1 MVKLLHFADLH
12 LGVENYGRIDPATG
26 LSTRLMDFLRA
37 YDQVVDYALENYV
50 GLVIF
55 AGDAYKTRDP
65 NPTYQREFARRI
77 QRLSTAGIPTVLV
90 AGNHDTPSA
99 LGRAITV
106 EIFATLEVEN
116 VHIAK
121 KPEVIA
127 IETRDGPVQ
136 IVALPWVTRSALLAY
151 DEYKNKSLEE
161 INQLILDK
169 VINIF
174 EGPHG
179 LISQL
184 NPSLPTI
191 LAAHATVQGAVYGS
205 ERSVMLGQE
214 LILPPSLA
222 RNPAFDYVALG
233 HIHKHQ
239 VLNEQP
245 PVIYAGSIERIDFG
259 EEREDK
265 GYVVAEVERGRAS
278 WQFVKTYAR
287 PFVTIEVDAQG
298 DDSTAEVLEAIAD
311 RDIEGAVV
319 RVIIHT
325 VAEKEPLI
333 HEDEIRRAL
342 AGAFHVAAMVKDVER
357 KVRLRLGNQPIE
369 EMTPRQMLER
379 YFQVKQTPLERIE
392 LLLEHAE
399 SIFWEV
405 EERG

>member
-1 MVKLLHFADLH
+1 LIKLLHFADLH

-26 LSTRLMDFLRA
+26 LSTRLMDFLHV
-37 YDQVVDYALENYV
+37 YDQVVDYALKNDIS
-50 GLVIF
+50 LVVF

-65 NPTYQREFARRI
+65 SPTYEREFARRI
-77 QRLSTAGIPTVLV
+77 RRLSTAGIPTVLV

-106 EIFATLEVEN
+106 EIFATLEVDN
-116 VHIAK
+116 VHVAK

-127 IETRDGPVQ
+127 IKTKDGPVQ
-136 IVALPWVTRSALLAY
+136 VVALPWVTRSALLAR
-151 DEYKNKSLEE
+151 DEHKNKNLEE
-161 INQLILDK
+161 INELLLKRITD
-169 VINIF
+169 III
-174 EGPHG
+174 EHHDS

-184 NPSLPTI
+184 DRTVPTI

-214 LILPPSLA
+214 VILPPSLA

-239 VLNEQP
+239 VLNEEP
-245 PVIYAGSIERIDFG
+245 PVIYSGSIERIDFG

-265 GYVVAEVERGRAS
+265 GFVVAEVERGRAT
-278 WQFVKTYAR
+278 WQFVKTDAR
-287 PFVTIEVDAQG
+287 RFVTIEVDVQG
-298 DDSTAEVLEAIAD
+298 DDPTAEILEAITHREIKD
-311 RDIEGAVV
+311 AVV
-319 RVIIHT
+319 RIIIHT

-333 HEDEIRRAL
+333 NEDEIRRAL
-342 AGAFHVAAMVKDVER
+342 AGAFHIAAIVKDVER
-357 KVRLRLGNQPIE
+357 KVRLRLGDQPIE

-379 YFQVKQTPLERIE
+379 YFQVKQTPPERTK

-399 SIFWEV
+399 EIFREL
-405 EERG
+405 E